1 MSTPSS
7 PAERLA
13 GPGRAT
19 PEEVAAQ
26 VVAAA
31 VWAPS
36 VHNTQP
42 WLFSAGDRE
51 IRVYADARRQLLV
64 ADPGGRRHTP

>member
-1 MSTPSS
+1 MGILPP
-7 PAERLA
+7 PAARLA
-13 GPGRAT
+13 GPEPSA

-26 VVAAA
+26 VVTAA

-42 WLFSAGDRE
+42 WWFRTL
-51 IRVYADARRQLLV
+51 ARR
-64 ADPGGRRHTP
+64 PGAGYE

>member
-1 MSTPSS
+1 MNTSPS

-13 GPGRAT
+13 GPAPAT
-19 PEEVAAQ
+19 APEEVAAQ

-42 WLFSAGDRE
+42 WWFRARGQKISL
-51 IRVYADARRQLLV
+51 YADASRQLRV
-64 ADPGGRRHTP
+64 ADRAAGR